1 MGNANLNNKMTG
13 YAKQVLQKHK
23 VDAKGMG
30 FTSTAP
36 TDPVISQTELD
47 LA

>member
-1 MGNANLNNKMTG
+1 MGNANLNKKTTG
-13 YAKQVLQKHK
+13 YARQVLQKHN
-23 VDAKGMG
+23 VSATGMG

-36 TDPVISQTELD
+36 TDSIISQTELD

>member
-1 MGNANLNNKMTG
+1 MGNANLSHKTTG
-13 YAKQVLQKHK
+13 YARQILGKHK
-23 VDAKGMG
+23 VNATGMG

-36 TDPVISQTELD
+36 TDPIISQTELD